1 MYATL
6 IKKMFINNLKQLVLS
21 NAIKLRNSAEDIPHK
36 CIKNK
41 KFSNNCGTSQVTKSG
56 ATKYPSVFSLLTSIW
71 YETHRADVE
80 ENLAHL
86 ITLAKIALERG
97 DMDRAQDIL
106 NLGLQISEEHKV
118 YFGVPH
124 LYDILAKIAIS
135 QGDLKQAQSLVTT
148 AIEKL
153 TMWGYA
159 DDDYNI
165 VDFKLKLARIYC
177 ATGQETLAKIGFD
190 NCLNYQIQKIENGDN
205 SEKTGILYINV
216 LFWYGVHMI
225 KKDLYEEAK
234 NMINIAYEYSTKIK
248 GISVKQ
254 EMIILYTLA
263 DLNMELDDYNTALTS
278 ALNAVI
284 LCKKIGSV
292 DTPLIYMKLG
302 MIYEKMD
309 FQEQAKFA
317 YEEALKSASTFGYF
331 DIVMDAE
338 DALERLKNAD
348 KNDDK

>member
-1 MYATL
+1 MYATF
-6 IKKMFINNLKQLVLS
+6 IRKMFINNLKQLVLL
-21 NAIKLRNSAEDIPHK
+21 NASKLRNSAENIPHK

-41 KFSNNCGTSQVTKSG
+41 KFSNNCGTSQLIKPG
-56 ATKYPSVFSLLTSIW
+56 AAKYPSVFSLLTSIW
-71 YETHRADVE
+71 YETHKADVE

-118 YFGVPH
+118 YVGVPH

-153 TMWGYA
+153 TIWGYA

-165 VDFKLKLARIYC
+165 VDFQLKLARIFC
-177 ATGQETLAKIGFD
+177 ATGQESLAKVGFD
-190 NCLNYQIQKIENGDN
+190 TCLNQQITKIENGDN
-205 SEKTGILYINV
+205 TEKTGILYINV
-216 LFWYGVHMI
+216 LFWYGVHLI
-225 KKDLYEEAK
+225 KKEEYAEAK
-234 NMINIAYEYSTKIK
+234 NMINTAYEFSTKIK
-248 GISVKQ
+248 GLSVKQ

-263 DLNMELDDYNTALTS
+263 DLNMELQDYNTALTS
-278 ALNAVI
+278 AMNAVV

-302 MIYEKMD
+302 IIYEKMG
-309 FQEQAKFA
+309 FLEQAKFA
-317 YEEALKSASTFGYF
+317 YEEALKSATTFGYF

-338 DALERLKNAD
+338 DALDGLKNANT
-348 KNDDK
+348 NDDK